1 MQKLLCW
8 IWRDKMN
15 SNTGRTGLTV
25 LDLLLV
31 AFIVLKLCGVIDWEW
46 GVVLFPLWIQL
57 GIIAIVLII
66 ALIVA
71 IIHRD

>member
-1 MQKLLCW
+1 
-8 IWRDKMN
+8 MN

-31 AFIVLKLCGVIDWEW
+31 AFIVLKLCGVIDWSW

-57 GIIAIVLII
+57 GIFAIGLII